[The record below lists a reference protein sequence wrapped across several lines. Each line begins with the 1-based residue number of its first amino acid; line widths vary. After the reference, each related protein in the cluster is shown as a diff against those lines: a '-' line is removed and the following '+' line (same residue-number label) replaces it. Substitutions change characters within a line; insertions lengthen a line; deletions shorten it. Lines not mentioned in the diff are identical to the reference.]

1 MSVKRI
7 IAGAICCAALIPYA
21 GLADSKPLETA
32 KNRQIMFDYAKCVVK
47 QRHGRAAEAILANV
61 DTESIQRQYPDLIRP
76 GCLTKAAG
84 GGAKMGFGGDLYRYA
99 LADALVN
106 ADFAEARDRDFSNR
120 LPLSHLPLPDRA
132 AFDLQL
138 AQAKDKQQREAM
150 EKGFGKAAGTAWLS
164 QYGECIVRQEPE
176 KARRWLLTAPDVPE
190 ELSRINDIASA
201 FAPCLPASAGK
212 VRFSR
217 TTMRGAV
224 AINYYRLA
232 MATVQPLAGKA
243 N

>member
-1 MSVKRI
+1 MSVKKLI
-7 IAGAICCAALIPYA
+7 IGVICCAVLVPQA
-21 GLADSKPLETA
+21 GLADDKPAETA
-32 KNRQIMFDYAKCVVK
+32 KNRQIMLDYAKCVVK
-47 QRHGRAAEAILANV
+47 QRHDRVAEAILSNV
-61 DTESIQRQYPDLIRP
+61 DNDMIQRQYRDLIRP
-76 GCLTKAAG
+76 DCLVKAAG
-84 GGAKMGFGGDLYRYA
+84 GDAAMKFGGDLYRYA

-106 ADFAEARDRDFSNR
+106 ADFAKAPNQDFSNR

-138 AQAKDKQQREAM
+138 AEVKDKRQRDAM

-164 QYGECIVRQEPE
+164 NYGECIVRQQPE
-176 KARRWLLTAPDVPE
+176 KARLWLLTSPGVPE
-190 ELSRINDIASA
+190 EMSRINDIASA

-224 AINYYRLA
+224 AINYYRLS
-232 MATVQPLAGKA
+232 MATVQATTGKVK
-243 N
+243 